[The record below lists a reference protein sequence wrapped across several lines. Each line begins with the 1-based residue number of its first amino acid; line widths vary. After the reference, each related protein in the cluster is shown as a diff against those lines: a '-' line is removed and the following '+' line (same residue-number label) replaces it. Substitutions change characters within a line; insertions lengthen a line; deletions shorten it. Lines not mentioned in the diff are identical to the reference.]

1 MKIFFWI
8 AFIFLLIG
16 NVNAE
21 EVFKCKKDL
30 QSADNNEEN
39 ALRLQECWN
48 EIDNKSKKTQKYFL
62 KPGIYV
68 FIHNDKENLYLAADD
83 NAAQDETPAVEKGLK
98 LCSKDSKDCSVW
110 TIHVFN
116 EMKDYIYD
124 DSKWVQHAFDRR
136 VYLTQ

>member
-8 AFIFLLIG
+8 TFIFLLIG

-48 EIDNKSKKTQKYFL
+48 EIDNKSKKTQKYGKILFYFNVL
-62 KPGIYV
+62 PTYIKYHHYV
-68 FIHNDKENLYLAADD
+68 K
-83 NAAQDETPAVEKGLK
+83 
-98 LCSKDSKDCSVW
+98 
-110 TIHVFN
+110 
-116 EMKDYIYD
+116 
-124 DSKWVQHAFDRR
+124 
-136 VYLTQ
+136 